1 MKPTGIYLLQFGNL
15 YRYVGQAV
23 DIRARVQQHIDSLLA
38 GKAASKLQAAYADF
52 GLPVA
57 TVICYCHRDHL
68 DSLEAYYI
76 QQYDDRFCLNT
87 TKPVCTFSY
96 VDEET
101 IEILQSSTESIC
113 DLVNTYKQVC
123 LDYEEEKAE
132 LADTIEDLRV
142 LRTEEEIQADVDGKI
157 KLLQGQ
163 VEDLESDVKY
173 YKDWT
178 KYISNL
184 PWYKK
189 IFIKAP

>member
-1 MKPTGIYLLQFGNL
+1 M
-15 YRYVGQAV
+15 YRYIGQAV

-38 GKAASKLQAAYADF
+38 GRAASKLQAAYADF

-76 QQYDDRFCLNT
+76 QEYDDRFCLNT
-87 TKPVCTFSY
+87 TKPPSTFSY

-101 IEILQSSTESIC
+101 LEILQSSTESIC
-113 DLVNTYKQVC
+113 DLIGTYKTVC
-123 LDYEEEKAE
+123 ADYEGEKLELVECIEELK
-132 LADTIEDLRV
+132 V
-142 LRTEEEIQADVDGKI
+142 QRTEEEIEADVKGKI
-157 KLLQGQ
+157 VELQGT
-163 VEDLESDVKY
+163 VEDLQSDVEY
-173 YKDWT
+173 YKDWIKNVT
-178 KYISNL
+178 NL